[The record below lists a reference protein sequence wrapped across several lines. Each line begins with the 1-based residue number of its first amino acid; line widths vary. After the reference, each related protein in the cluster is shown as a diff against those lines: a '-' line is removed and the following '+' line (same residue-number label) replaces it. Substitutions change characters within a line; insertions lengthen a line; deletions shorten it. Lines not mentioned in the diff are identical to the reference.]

1 MSDDNARARG
11 FCSNLIIFEYS
22 YVKRGSRSVAKSP
35 PTSFPGSFLYFEKV
49 SPHCLLGGVKA

>member
-11 FCSNLIIFEYS
+11 FCSNLIIFEN
-22 YVKRGSRSVAKSP
+22 VKRGSRSVAKSP